1 MPSLSNLLQKCSSN
15 WSRITCLSLL
25 IEPRLEHVAVSKPHI
40 PISVFFYKKYPIIC
54 IVCSEMTDRLILY
67 TVLMH
72 AGTSYFQSII
82 STDNLD
88 FRKGYHNL

>member
-25 IEPRLEHVAVSKPHI
+25 IEPRLERVTVSKPHI

-72 AGTSYFQSII
+72 AGMNYFQSII

-88 FRKGYHNL
+88 LRKGYHNL